1 MKSNELNRAK
11 EVDNHQSL
19 HSTVA
24 RFGDVIKSNDLMEN
38 ELKAAETSVS
48 LCNVDS
54 EVDLDVT
61 AFGCQD
67 DDQAHGLS
75 QNESKDLDEDRISE
89 RNPSEVVEE
98 VDVIDVG
105 FNDYPCDQISGSQL
119 SMVDHDKFGKIN
131 SKTYNERLFQLQFET
146 LDKKTKSEA
155 HGVEKESPTVETNLW
170 HDQFL
175 NGNGEDDDYNPF
187 YFESDHLA
195 LKDNKQ

>member
-11 EVDNHQSL
+11 EVDNQSL

-54 EVDLDVT
+54 EVDLDFT

-119 SMVDHDKFGKIN
+119 SMVDHDKLGKIN

-155 HGVEKESPTVETNLW
+155 HGVEKESPTVDTNLW

-175 NGNGEDDDYNPF
+175 NGNGEDDDYNRF

>member
-1 MKSNELNRAK
+1 
-11 EVDNHQSL
+11 
-19 HSTVA
+19 
-24 RFGDVIKSNDLMEN
+24 MEN

-48 LCNVDS
+48 LCNVDN

-119 SMVDHDKFGKIN
+119 SMVDHDKLGKIN

-175 NGNGEDDDYNPF
+175 NGNGEDDDYNRF

>member
-11 EVDNHQSL
+11 EVDNQSL

-61 AFGCQD
+61 AFDCQD

-119 SMVDHDKFGKIN
+119 SMVDHDKLGKIN

-155 HGVEKESPTVETNLW
+155 HGVEKESPTIETNLW

-175 NGNGEDDDYNPF
+175 NGNGEDDDYNRF

>member
-1 MKSNELNRAK
+1 
-11 EVDNHQSL
+11 
-19 HSTVA
+19 
-24 RFGDVIKSNDLMEN
+24 MEN

-175 NGNGEDDDYNPF
+175 NGNGEDDDYNRF

>member
-61 AFGCQD
+61 AFDCQD

-119 SMVDHDKFGKIN
+119 SMVDHDKLGKIN

-155 HGVEKESPTVETNLW
+155 HGVEKESPTIETNLW

-175 NGNGEDDDYNPF
+175 NGNGEDDDYNRF

>member
-61 AFGCQD
+61 AFDCQD
-67 DDQAHGLS
+67 DEG
-75 QNESKDLDEDRISE
+75 RISE

-170 HDQFL
+170 HDQLL

>member
-11 EVDNHQSL
+11 EVDNQSL

-48 LCNVDS
+48 LCNTDS
-54 EVDLDVT
+54 EVDLDVK

-119 SMVDHDKFGKIN
+119 SMVDHDKLGKIN

-175 NGNGEDDDYNPF
+175 NGNGEDDDYNRF

>member
-1 MKSNELNRAK
+1 MKSNKLNRAK
-11 EVDNHQSL
+11 EVDNQSL

-75 QNESKDLDEDRISE
+75 E
-89 RNPSEVVEE
+89 RNPSEIVEE

-119 SMVDHDKFGKIN
+119 SMVDHDKLGKIN
-131 SKTYNERLFQLQFET
+131 NKTYNERLFQLQFET

-155 HGVEKESPTVETNLW
+155 HGVEKESLTVETNLW

-175 NGNGEDDDYNPF
+175 NGNGEDDDYNRF

>member
-1 MKSNELNRAK
+1 M
-11 EVDNHQSL
+11 
-19 HSTVA
+19 
-24 RFGDVIKSNDLMEN
+24 
-38 ELKAAETSVS
+38 
-48 LCNVDS
+48 
-54 EVDLDVT
+54 
-61 AFGCQD
+61 
-67 DDQAHGLS
+67 
-75 QNESKDLDEDRISE
+75 
-89 RNPSEVVEE
+89 
-98 VDVIDVG
+98 IDVG

-170 HDQFL
+170 HDQLL